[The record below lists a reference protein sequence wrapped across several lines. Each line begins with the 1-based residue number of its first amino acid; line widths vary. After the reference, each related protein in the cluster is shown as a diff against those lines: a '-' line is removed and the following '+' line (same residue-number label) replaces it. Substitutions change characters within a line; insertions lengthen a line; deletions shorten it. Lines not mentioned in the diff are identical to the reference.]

1 MPNPTTAAEWARGFL
16 ASDGFALWVR
26 GEADTGYL
34 EGLLANELDAYA
46 HEPVEAHQAVVRE
59 LAEILMAMHARWCKD
74 SGALC
79 ESPGYHD
86 LLALPLVVAARTEGR
101 DENI

>member
-34 EGLLANELDAYA
+34 ERLLANALDAYA
-46 HEPVEAHQAVVRE
+46 RQQVEEALEPYKAI
-59 LAEILMAMHARWCKD
+59 LAAAESIL
-74 SGALC
+74 
-79 ESPGYHD
+79 
-86 LLALPLVVAARTEGR
+86 AARSDEEMNYVWLERTIAALREGAGMR
-101 DENI
+101 G